1 MKKVINIILVVI
13 VACGLCILLYPVI
26 SNVINDYYN
35 TSNIKQY
42 DNKVKTLSDNDID
55 SILAKAEEYNKAVA
69 TYSYNNGVANY
80 GDTYKEIINSYD
92 DILNFRNS
100 LIGYIEIPSINVYLP
115 IYHGDLDNV
124 LDKGSAHM
132 KGTSFP
138 IGGAGTHAVI
148 SAHSGYPRQKFFD
161 DIDKLKKGDTFSIT
175 VLNKKLEYKV
185 TEINIVKPTDT
196 SHTRVQQGK
205 DLVTL
210 VTCYPYGV
218 NTHRLLVTAERQ
230 VNNKVLRQSQKA
242 SYNQNINKL
251 EISIIPT
258 VLIIF
263 YAIIFLYKIHKKS
276 WQSSINA
283 ILCRWG

>member
-13 VACGLCILLYPVI
+13 VACGLGILLYPVI
-26 SNVINDYYN
+26 SNAINNYYN
-35 TSNIKQY
+35 SSNIKQY
-42 DNKVKTLSDNDID
+42 DNEVKTLSDNDVD
-55 SILAKAEEYNKAVA
+55 RILAKAEEYNKAVA
-69 TYSYNNGVANY
+69 TYSYDNGIANY

-92 DILNFRNS
+92 DILNFGNS
-100 LIGYIEIPSINVYLP
+100 LIGYIETPSINVYLP

-138 IGGAGTHAVI
+138 IGGVGTHAVI

-230 VNNKVLRQSQKA
+230 ANNKVAKQPQKVA
-242 SYNQNINKL
+242 YNQKIDKL
-251 EISIIPT
+251 EIAIIP
-258 VLIIF
+258 IILTLS
-263 YAIIFLYKIHKKS
+263 YIYIFILKWRKKKG
-276 WQSSINA
+276 NPY
-283 ILCRWG
+283 

>member
-13 VACGLCILLYPVI
+13 VACGLGILLYPVI
-26 SNVINDYYN
+26 SNAINNYYN
-35 TSNIKQY
+35 SSNIKQY
-42 DNKVKTLSDNDID
+42 DNEVKTLSDNDVD
-55 SILAKAEEYNKAVA
+55 RILAKAEEYNKAVA
-69 TYSYNNGVANY
+69 TYSYDNGIANY

-92 DILNFRNS
+92 DILNFGNS

-138 IGGAGTHAVI
+138 IGGTGTHAVI

-210 VTCYPYGV
+210 VTCYPYSV
-218 NTHRLLVTAERQ
+218 NSHRLLVTGERQ
-230 VNNKVLRQSQKA
+230 ANNKVAKQPQKVA
-242 SYNQNINKL
+242 YNQKIDKL
-251 EISIIPT
+251 EISIIP
-258 VLIIF
+258 IILTLS
-263 YAIIFLYKIHKKS
+263 YIYIFILKWRKKKG
-276 WQSSINA
+276 NPY
-283 ILCRWG
+283 

>member
-13 VACGLCILLYPVI
+13 VVYGLCILLYPVI

-42 DNKVKTLSDNDID
+42 DNEVKTLSDNDID

-92 DILNFRNS
+92 DILNFGNS
-100 LIGYIEIPSINVYLP
+100 LIGYIEISSINVYLP

-210 VTCYPYGV
+210 VTCYPYSV
-218 NTHRLLVTAERQ
+218 NSHRLLVTGERQ
-230 VNNKVLRQSQKA
+230 ANNKVAKQPQKVA
-242 SYNQNINKL
+242 YNQKIDKL
-251 EISIIPT
+251 EISIIP
-258 VLIIF
+258 IILTLS
-263 YAIIFLYKIHKKS
+263 YIYIFILKWRKKKG
-276 WQSSINA
+276 NPY
-283 ILCRWG
+283 

>member
-13 VACGLCILLYPVI
+13 VACGLGILLYPVI
-26 SNVINDYYN
+26 SNVINNYYN
-35 TSNIKQY
+35 SSNIKQY
-42 DNKVKTLSDNDID
+42 DNEVKTLSDNDVD
-55 SILAKAEEYNKAVA
+55 RILAKAEEYNKAVA
-69 TYSYNNGVANY
+69 TYSYDNGIANY

-92 DILNFRNS
+92 DILNFGNS

-132 KGTSFP
+132 EGTSFP

-185 TEINIVKPTDT
+185 KKINIVKPSDT

-218 NTHRLLVTAERQ
+218 NTHRLLVIAERQ
-230 VNNKVLRQSQKA
+230 ANNKVAKQPQKVA
-242 SYNQNINKL
+242 YNQKIDKL
-251 EISIIPT
+251 EISIIP
-258 VLIIF
+258 IILTLS
-263 YAIIFLYKIHKKS
+263 YI
-276 WQSSINA
+276 
-283 ILCRWG
+283 

>member
-13 VACGLCILLYPVI
+13 VACGLGILLYPVI
-26 SNVINDYYN
+26 SNAINNYYN
-35 TSNIKQY
+35 SSNIKQY
-42 DNKVKTLSDNDID
+42 DNEVKTLSDNDVD
-55 SILAKAEEYNKAVA
+55 RILAKAEEYNKAVA
-69 TYSYNNGVANY
+69 TYSYDNGIANY

-92 DILNFRNS
+92 DNLNFGNS

-132 KGTSFP
+132 EGTSFP

-185 TEINIVKPTDT
+185 KKINIVKPSDT

-218 NTHRLLVTAERQ
+218 NTHRLLVIAERQ
-230 VNNKVLRQSQKA
+230 ANNKVAKQPQKVA
-242 SYNQNINKL
+242 YNQKIDKL
-251 EISIIPT
+251 EISIIP
-258 VLIIF
+258 IILTLS
-263 YAIIFLYKIHKKS
+263 YIYIFILKWRKKKG
-276 WQSSINA
+276 NPY
-283 ILCRWG
+283 

>member
-13 VACGLCILLYPVI
+13 VACGLGILLYPVI
-26 SNVINDYYN
+26 SNSINDYYN

-42 DNKVKTLSDNDID
+42 DNEVKTLSDNDID

-69 TYSYNNGVANY
+69 TYSYDNGIANY

-92 DILNFRNS
+92 DILNFGNS

-185 TEINIVKPTDT
+185 KKINIVKPSDT

-230 VNNKVLRQSQKA
+230 ANNKVAKQPQKVA
-242 SYNQNINKL
+242 YNQKIDKL
-251 EISIIPT
+251 EIFIIP
-258 VLIIF
+258 IILTLS
-263 YAIIFLYKIHKKS
+263 YIYIFILKWRKKKG
-276 WQSSINA
+276 NPY
-283 ILCRWG
+283 

>member
-1 MKKVINIILVVI
+1 MKKVINIILVII
-13 VACGLCILLYPVI
+13 VACGLGILLYPVI

-42 DNKVKTLSDNDID
+42 DNEVKTLSDNDID

-92 DILNFRNS
+92 DILNFGNS

-175 VLNKKLEYKV
+175 VLNKILEYKV

-230 VNNKVLRQSQKA
+230 ANNKVAKQPQKVVHK
-242 SYNQNINKL
+242 QNINKL
-251 EISIIPT
+251 EISIIP
-258 VLIIF
+258 IILTIS
-263 YAIIFLYKIHKKS
+263 YIYIFIQKWHKKKG
-276 WQSSINA
+276 NPY
-283 ILCRWG
+283 

>member
-42 DNKVKTLSDNDID
+42 DNKVKTLSDNDVD
-55 SILAKAEEYNKAVA
+55 RILAKAEEYNKAVA
-69 TYSYNNGVANY
+69 TYSYDNGIANY

-92 DILNFRNS
+92 DILNFGNS

-138 IGGAGTHAVI
+138 IGGTGTHAVI

-161 DIDKLKKGDTFSIT
+161 DIDKLEKSDTFSIT

-210 VTCYPYGV
+210 VTCYPYGI

-230 VNNKVLRQSQKA
+230 LTNKVNHISQKK
-242 SYNQNINKL
+242 SHKQNISKFDVL
-251 EISIIPT
+251 IIPSF
-258 VLIIF
+258 LIIF
-263 YAIIFLYKIHKKS
+263 YGIIFFIKFYKKS
-276 WQSSINA
+276 
-283 ILCRWG
+283 

>member
-13 VACGLCILLYPVI
+13 VACGLGILLYPVI
-26 SNVINDYYN
+26 SNAINNYYN
-35 TSNIKQY
+35 SSNIKQY
-42 DNKVKTLSDNDID
+42 DNEVKTLSDNDID

-92 DILNFRNS
+92 DILNFGNS
-100 LIGYIEIPSINVYLP
+100 LIGYIEISSINVYLP
-115 IYHGDLDNV
+115 IYHGNLDNV

-210 VTCYPYGV
+210 VTCYPYGI

-230 VNNKVLRQSQKA
+230 LTNKVNHISQKK
-242 SYNQNINKL
+242 SHKQNISKFDVL
-251 EISIIPT
+251 IIPSF
-258 VLIIF
+258 LIIF
-263 YAIIFLYKIHKKS
+263 YGIIFFIKFYKKS
-276 WQSSINA
+276 
-283 ILCRWG
+283 